1 MTYDYDAL
9 YAEHPNALGEP
20 TKVFVDF
27 FARLNQPN
35 ARVLDVGCGQGR
47 DTLFI
52 ARLGHHVVGVDL
64 APHGIEDMLAV
75 AQKECL
81 HIQGKVADIADF
93 TPEGTFDVVVI
104 DRTLHMLETKARLDT
119 LARLLG
125 YVAPKGWLLIEDE
138 RANIAG
144 FKAVIT
150 ADTRDWTVKIEKRGT
165 YFLQQ
170 A

>member
-9 YAEHPNALGEP
+9 FAEHPHALGEP

-27 FARLNQPN
+27 FARFNHPN

-47 DTLFI
+47 DALFI

-64 APHGIEDMLAV
+64 APHGIEDMLAT
-75 AQKECL
+75 ALRENL
-81 HIQGKVADIADF
+81 SIQGKVADIADF
-93 TPEGTFDVVVI
+93 VPDGIFDVVVV
-104 DRTLHMLETKARLDT
+104 DRTLHMLDAKPRLDT

-125 YVAPKGWLLIEDE
+125 CVAPKGWLLIEDE
-138 RANIAG
+138 RTNIAD
-144 FKAVIT
+144 FKAIIA
-150 ADTRDWTVKIEKRGT
+150 ADTRDWTVEIEKRGT

-170 A
+170 V